1 MIKIRSLLGLI
12 VLIAVMA
19 ISWAYFSYQQFLH
32 TPIAIQQPLVFEV
45 KSGSGATAVV
55 EQLAQLEVISQP
67 QFGQVF
73 VRLNPELTAIKAG
86 RYALL
91 PEMKIT
97 DVFALLTSGQ
107 TIQYSFTLVEGINI
121 HQLIAALR
129 THPELDISAL
139 EGLSDAEII
148 AKVKLSY
155 EHPEGAFFADTYHFP
170 AGYSA
175 MKLLE
180 RAHQRLLTVL
190 QQEWQSKADNL
201 PYQRPYDALIMASI
215 IEKET
220 AVEAERP
227 VIAGVFVRRLQKRM
241 RLQTDPTVI
250 YGIGVDFDG
259 NITRKH
265 LRTDTPYNTYT
276 RHGLPPTPIA
286 MVGRAAINAALNPA
300 AGTQLYFVAK
310 GDGSHYF
317 SDTLEEHNKAVRKY
331 QLKK

>member
-175 MKLLE
+175 IKLLE